1 MNIVLTSAEIK
12 RIASSKTTVLTI
24 EIPSSVSL
32 DSIQRLAKRDEI
44 FIALG
49 ISQMEVT
56 DYLGEPRKGLLIT
69 TDSAGVVESATAS
82 EETGQMN
89 IDEVEEAREDED
101 AKGQEDSTEDG
112 NEEDADGMQGAERDS
127 DEEKEQE
134 EDDGDE
140 ETDEEP
146 QMPEDDDLPF

>member
-56 DYLGEPRKGLLIT
+56 DYLGEPRKGLLIK

-82 EETGQMN
+82 EETGQMD
-89 IDEVEEAREDED
+89 IDEVEETREDED
-101 AKGQEDSTEDG
+101 AESREESTEAG
-112 NEEDADGMQGAERDS
+112 NEEDADDMQGAESDS
-127 DEEKEQE
+127 DEEEDQE
-134 EDDGDE
+134 ENDSDE
-140 ETDEEP
+140 ETDEDP

>member
-56 DYLGEPRKGLLIT
+56 DYLGEPRKGLLIK
-69 TDSAGVVESATAS
+69 TDSAGVVESATS
-82 EETGQMN
+82 SDEDGQLD
-89 IDEVEEAREDED
+89 IDAVEESREDED
-101 AKGQEDSTEDG
+101 SENQEDSTEAS
-112 NEEDADGMQGAERDS
+112 NKEDADDMQGAESDS
-127 DEEKEQE
+127 DEEVDQE
-134 EDDGDE
+134 EDGDE